1 MRNDNKYSV
10 LDSANFGHYFLVFCP
25 AIKSTFKRDRNLNKQ
40 YIKMPFTADA
50 VAAQQVQE
58 RLKSLYGIIHE
69 IDKKRTAC
77 EQSVNALRRYSN
89 DEKGQSIQVSIH
101 IVIAVIP
108 IMYIYIF
115 SRKQKHL

>member
-1 MRNDNKYSV
+1 
-10 LDSANFGHYFLVFCP
+10 
-25 AIKSTFKRDRNLNKQ
+25 
-40 YIKMPFTADA
+40 MPFTADA

-89 DEKGQSIQVSIH
+89 DEKGQSVQVSIN
-101 IVIAVIP
+101 IVVILV
-108 IMYIYIF
+108 MYIFFLENKSTYKN
-115 SRKQKHL
+115 SNGTHRC